1 MAVRGTRREFQK
13 KMAALPECE
22 LCFDVVAVLPAGGS
36 GVRMNIQRPKQVR
49 NLTIF
54 EKLLKILSDA
64 SQTTVIYLPLTG
76 IVVQKYW

>member
-1 MAVRGTRREFQK
+1 
-13 KMAALPECE
+13 MAALPEECE

-36 GVRMNIQRPKQVR
+36 GVRMNIQRPKQVQ

-64 SQTTVIYLPLTG
+64 KLP
-76 IVVQKYW
+76 